1 MKKFLSVIVLAT
13 AIIFFGAQNNVANA
27 QEVYAGR
34 INWMGFYVDTN
45 SISLENSMSFYV
57 NVKKYDER
65 NGRWQDTNRWKFHV
79 RRGSQSSWWE
89 FDYYLSGSN
98 IPVSTNQIAYNILNI
113 CKNYDSR
120 IFRPR

>member
-1 MKKFLSVIVLAT
+1 MKKFLSVIVLVT
-13 AIIFFGAQNNVANA
+13 AIIFFCGQNNFASA
-27 QEVYAGR
+27 QEVYAGN

-45 SISLENSMSFYV
+45 SISIEHSMSFYV
-57 NVKKYDER
+57 NVRKYDER
-65 NGRWQDTNRWKFHV
+65 NGRLQDTNRWKFHV

-98 IPVSTNQIAYNILNI
+98 IPISSNKIAQNILRI
-113 CKNYDSR
+113 CQNYDSR